1 MPRLFVFGI
10 GGTGARVIK
19 SLTLLLAA
27 GVQTNG
33 YEIVPIIIDPHKD
46 LPELKDCKNL
56 MRLYKKIHNSTY
68 KDGKGN
74 EKGLFFHSNMIS
86 LNEIMPEVGPNS
98 FDQDERIDASF
109 GDLIAYNTLA
119 KGDVNRD
126 LIDLLYTEGTLRTP
140 LSVGFKG
147 NPNIGTVVLNNFED
161 AAWYKSFESILD
173 AEDRVFI
180 VSSIF
185 GGTGASG
192 FPLLVKTLRESSNP
206 TVKNIVIGALP
217 VMPYFKLTEPDSA
230 SNHKEIDS
238 NNFFT
243 KTKSALSYY
252 DKNLTGVNALYYVAD
267 PTEQST
273 PYINNEESQD
283 NKAHLVE
290 LIGASGILDFLNKD
304 FTKIDSNHYDY
315 ALKEDANTIDFKNL
329 GDELRDLIDS
339 ELTNYL
345 VFTKL
350 NPLLK
355 SFPDAAI
362 NKNELFNDQFYRSD
376 FVRDLEEF
384 NVRYFSKWLSELS
397 ENERK
402 FKPFNLSTSTDALHL
417 LKVGSPIKNKTLFG
431 LKNRRFDTSNFINR
445 METLRSK
452 YKHIPID
459 SKASKYL
466 ALLNGAII
474 EVLNEEYNK

>member
-19 SLTLLLAA
+19 SLTLLLAT
-27 GVQTNG
+27 GVKTNG
-33 YEIVPIIIDPHKD
+33 FDVVPIIIDPHKD
-46 LPELKDCKNL
+46 LPELKECKNL
-56 MRLYKKIHNSTY
+56 MRLYKKIHKDIY
-68 KDGKGN
+68 KDYQGT

-86 LNEIMPEVGPNS
+86 LNEIMPEVGPHS
-98 FDQDERIDASF
+98 FDHDERIDESF
-109 GDLIAYNTLA
+109 GDLIAYNTLS
-119 KGDVNRD
+119 KGDINRD
-126 LIDLLYTEGTLRTP
+126 LIDLLYTEGTMRTP

-147 NPNIGTVVLNNFED
+147 NPNIGTVVLNNFEEE
-161 AAWYKSFESILD
+161 AWYKSFESILD
-173 AEDRVFI
+173 AQDRVFI
-180 VSSIF
+180 ISSIF

-217 VMPYFKLTEPDSA
+217 VMPYFKLSEPDPN

-252 DKNLTGVNALYYVAD
+252 EKNLTGVNALYYVAD

-273 PYINNEESQD
+273 PYMNNEEAQD

-290 LIGASGILDFLNKD
+290 LIGASGILDFVTKD
-304 FTKIDSNHYDY
+304 FTRADSNHYDY
-315 ALKEDANTIDFKNL
+315 ALKEDANIIDFKNL
-329 GDELRDLIDS
+329 GDELRDLIDT

-345 VFTKL
+345 VFTKV
-350 NPLLK
+350 NPK
-355 SFPDAAI
+355 MKTFTDATV
-362 NKNELFNDQFYRSD
+362 NKNEGFNNQFYRSD
-376 FVRDLEEF
+376 FIRDLDEF
-384 NVRYFSKWLSELS
+384 NTRYFIRWLSELG

-402 FKPFNLSTSTDALHL
+402 FSPFHLSTTVDALHL
-417 LKVGSPIKNKTLFG
+417 LKVGAPVRDKGLFG
-431 LKNRRFDTSNFINR
+431 LKNLRFDTSNFINR

-452 YKHIPID
+452 YKDIPAD
-459 SKASKYL
+459 SKACKYL

-474 EVLNEEYNK
+474 EVLKEKYN

>member
-27 GVQTNG
+27 GVKTNG

-46 LPELKDCKNL
+46 LSELKECKNL
-56 MRLYKKIHNSTY
+56 MKLYKKIHTDIY
-68 KDGKGN
+68 KDFQSDA
-74 EKGLFFHSNMIS
+74 EGLFFHANMIS
-86 LNEIMPEVGPNS
+86 LNDIRPDIGPNS
-98 FDQDERIDASF
+98 FDQDERVDESF
-109 GDLIAYNTLA
+109 GDLLSYNTLA
-119 KGDVNRD
+119 KGDINRD
-126 LIDLLYTEGTLRTP
+126 LIDLLYTESTLRTP

-147 NPNIGTVVLNNFED
+147 NPNIGTVVLNNFEE

-173 AEDRVFI
+173 AKDRVFI
-180 VSSIF
+180 ISSIF

-217 VMPYFKLTEPDSA
+217 VMPYFKLSEPDPN

-273 PYINNEESQD
+273 PYSNNEEAQN

-290 LIGASGILDFLNKD
+290 LIGASGIFDFIRKD
-304 FTKIDSNHYDY
+304 FTQIDNNHYDY
-315 ALKEDANTIDFKNL
+315 ALKEDVNVINFKNL
-329 GDELRDLIDS
+329 GDELRDLIDR
-339 ELTNYL
+339 ELTSYL
-345 VFTKL
+345 VFSKINSKL
-350 NPLLK
+350 K
-355 SFPDAAI
+355 EFPDATV
-362 NKNELFNDQFYRSD
+362 NKNEAFGDQFYRSD
-376 FVRDLEEF
+376 FFRDLEEF
-384 NVRYFSKWLSELS
+384 NTRYFIKWLTELS
-397 ENERK
+397 ENERG
-402 FKPFNLSTSTDALHL
+402 FSPFNLATTADAFHL
-417 LKVGSPIKNKTLFG
+417 LKVGAELKNSAMFG
-431 LKNRRFDTSNFINR
+431 LKTLRFDTSNFINR
-445 METLRSK
+445 METLRPK
-452 YKHIPID
+452 YKHIPTVAK
-459 SKASKYL
+459 SSKYM
-466 ALLNGAII
+466 ALINGSIT
-474 EVLNEEYNK
+474 EVLTEKYN